1 MMFRCLVVVLALASV
16 ISGVSAQAADLFN
29 LERIQQATVFIAQ
42 VEGAQLT
49 TRCVGSGVL
58 VRPDGVILTNAHHTV
73 PSATC
78 PGDTLIISITLDPTQ
93 PPVPKYRAEIA
104 QVDAGLDL
112 ALLRITREFDG
123 RPINPTTFPLL
134 PFVDQAPS
142 SDVQLDQTVTFVG
155 YTDLGN
161 VPVRSIRGTVRGF
174 IAEASGGERS
184 WIKTSSVEPVSGIM
198 TGGGVYNEAG
208 QLVGIPTS
216 APTAAQ
222 VAGSNCIRLE
232 DVNGDGIVNNDDACV
247 PIGDDISVVRPS
259 DFARPLIRSAS
270 FDLTIRDLTQTTA
283 GETITERPRIAR
295 VFAAPS
301 VVNDVPSTVVAS
313 LPAGTTSMYL
323 FFDYFSMTPE
333 TVYEVRVTV
342 DGIPNT
348 TFSLP
353 PVRWSGGRNGMWYIG
368 SSGQPYPN
376 GNYEYRI
383 FIDGVAAASYTVAIG
398 GPPPTAPAFSNVVF
412 GILNPDGQLA
422 GSGYVLPT
430 GSIAT
435 ARFIYSNMQPDL
447 PWTVVWYYNNT
458 QLVQTNDR
466 WRLELG
472 ANGTQSISLQPQ
484 GGLPIGEYRVELYIN
499 NILSATGDFT
509 IAGSQRAALPVI
521 FSSVEFQRVN
531 NAGELTGQPGTTFP
545 DGAVSLQAQFNWQ
558 QMAPGTLWRV
568 EWLVDDSPFFVREQP
583 WSLSESGQGYRMQLI
598 SRGGIPDGTYT
609 VRLYVA
615 GLLVESRTVTVGI
628 GQLRIDRFAVPTG
641 VTLRGRILDYESQ
654 TGIEGVTFVL
664 ISTDFSV
671 ADFRWEQSQIF
682 ALAITDRNGNFQID
696 RPLQYDAP
704 YSVLVSAA
712 GYLPLSVDGFSLSP
726 DDPNPLEMLITLVR
740 D

>member
-1 MMFRCLVVVLALASV
+1 MLRCLLVVIALAA
-16 ISGVSAQAADLFN
+16 GVSGISAQTAELFN

-42 VEGAQLT
+42 VEGTRLN

-123 RPINPTTFPLL
+123 RSIDPTTFPQL

-174 IAEASGGERS
+174 IAEAIGGERS

-208 QLVGIPTS
+208 QLIGIPTS

-222 VAGSNCIRLE
+222 LADANCLRLE
-232 DVNGDGIVNNDDACV
+232 DMNGDGVVNSADACI

-270 FDLTIRDLTQTTA
+270 FDLTVRDLTQA
-283 GETITERPRIAR
+283 VRSEAAAERPRVAR

-313 LPAGTTSMYL
+313 LPAGTTSLYL
-323 FFDYFSMTPE
+323 FFDYFNMTPE
-333 TVYEVRVTV
+333 AVYEVRVTV

-383 FIDGVAAASYTVAIG
+383 FIDGVAAASYTVTVG
-398 GPPPTAPAFSNVVF
+398 GPLPTAPAFSNVVF

-458 QLVQTNDR
+458 QLVQTNDL

-484 GGLPIGEYRVELYIN
+484 GGLPIGEYRVELYIS

-509 IAGSQRAALPVI
+509 IAGSQQAALPVI
-521 FSSVEFQRVN
+521 FSSVEFQRVDA
-531 NAGELTGQPGTTFP
+531 AGETTGQPGTSFP
-545 DGAVSLQAQFNWQ
+545 DGAVSLQVQFNWQ
-558 QMAPGTLWRV
+558 QIALGTLWRV
-568 EWLVDDSPFFVREQP
+568 EWLVDDATFFVQEQP
-583 WSLSESGQGYRMQLI
+583 WLLAESGQGYRLRLV

-609 VRLYVA
+609 IRLYVA

-641 VTLRGRILDYESQ
+641 VTLRGRIIDYETQ

-682 ALAITDRNGNFQID
+682 ALAVTDRNGNFQID

-704 YSVLVSAA
+704 YSVLVSAV
-712 GYLPLSVDGFSLSP
+712 GYLPLSVDGFSLTP
-726 DDPNPLEMLITLVR
+726 EDPNPLEMLITLVR